1 MKEIPFSI
9 PVTGI
14 IRINGNVITVI
25 VNRAVTNVTLD
36 PEAESPG
43 RTVFEP
49 GKSMFDIILASA
61 QEFFRRKGY
70 NRFTGLDLY
79 AIARETYPGLN
90 KRSFMSRMT
99 AATPNHTSYKHHLAH
114 RDYFQKIAPGIY
126 SLEHHYQ
133 LKNAPAGEVSPLDT
147 ESPMNMPVVED
158 ER

>member
-36 PEAESPG
+36 PVEESPE

-49 GKSMFDIILASA
+49 GTTMFDIILKSA

-79 AIARETYPGLN
+79 AIAKETYPGLIGL
-90 KRSFMSRMT
+90 T
-99 AATPNHTSYKHHLAH
+99 L
-114 RDYFQKIAPGIY
+114 
-126 SLEHHYQ
+126 
-133 LKNAPAGEVSPLDT
+133 
-147 ESPMNMPVVED
+147 
-158 ER
+158 

>member
-9 PVTGI
+9 PVSGV
-14 IRINGNVITVI
+14 IRIDGNVITVI
-25 VNRAVTNVTLD
+25 VNRAVTTVTLD
-36 PEAESPG
+36 SESESPE
-43 RTVFEP
+43 RAVFAP
-49 GKSMFDIILASA
+49 GTTMFDIILASA

-99 AATPNHTSYKHHLAH
+99 AATPNHTSYKHHLSH

-126 SLEHHYQ
+126 SLEYQ
-133 LKNAPAGEVSPLDT
+133 YQPKNTSPGKTDLSGSSIEFT
-147 ESPMNMPVVED
+147 GGN
-158 ER
+158 R

>member
-49 GKSMFDIILASA
+49 GTSMFDIILESA
-61 QEFFRRKGY
+61 QEFFKRKGY
-70 NRFTGLDLY
+70 NRFTGIDLFS
-79 AIARETYPGLN
+79 IARETYPGLN
-90 KRSFMSRMT
+90 KRSFMSRIT
-99 AATPNHTSYKHHLAH
+99 AATPNHPSYKHHLSH
-114 RDYFQKIAPGIY
+114 RDYFSKIATGIY
-126 SLEHHYQ
+126 SLEYQ
-133 LKNAPAGEVSPLDT
+133 YQQKNASPGEVDLLDT
-147 ESPMNMPVVED
+147 ESLINMPVVED
-158 ER
+158 DR

>member
-9 PVTGI
+9 PVSGV

-36 PEAESPG
+36 PVEESPE

-49 GKSMFDIILASA
+49 GITMFDIILESA
-61 QEFFRRKGY
+61 REYLKRKGY
-70 NRFTGLDLY
+70 NRFTGIDLY
-79 AIARETYPGLN
+79 TIARETYPSLN

-99 AATPNHTSYKHHLAH
+99 AATPNHTSYKHHLSH

-126 SLEHHYQ
+126 SLEYQ
-133 LKNAPAGEVSPLDT
+133 YQQKNTSSGEVNLSET
-147 ESPMNMPVVED
+147 ESSDIRSVE
-158 ER
+158 R

>member
-36 PEAESPG
+36 PVEESPE

-49 GKSMFDIILASA
+49 GKTMFDIILESA
-61 QEFFRRKGY
+61 QERLRRKEY
-70 NRFTGLDLY
+70 NRFTGLDLF

-90 KRSFMSRMT
+90 KRSFMSRLT
-99 AATPNHTSYKHHLAH
+99 AATPNHPSYKHHLSH
-114 RDYFQKIAPGIY
+114 RDYFQRIVTGIY
-126 SLEHHYQ
+126 SLEYQ
-133 LKNAPAGEVSPLDT
+133 YLPKKAPHEVNSSSV
-147 ESPMNMPVVED
+147 ESSRNYGK
-158 ER
+158 

>member
-9 PVTGI
+9 PVTGV

-49 GKSMFDIILASA
+49 GKSMFDIILESA
-61 QEFFRRKGY
+61 QEYLKRKGY
-70 NRFTGLDLY
+70 NRFTGIDLY

-99 AATPNHTSYKHHLAH
+99 AATPNHTSYKHHLSH
-114 RDYFQKIAPGIY
+114 RDYFQKIATGIY
-126 SLEHHYQ
+126 SLEYQ
-133 LKNAPAGEVSPLDT
+133 YQQKDAPAGEVNLSET
-147 ESPMNMPVVED
+147 ESPMKMPVVED
-158 ER
+158 E

>member
-43 RTVFEP
+43 RSVFEP
-49 GKSMFDIILASA
+49 GKSMFDIILGCA
-61 QEFFRRKGY
+61 QEYLKRKGY
-70 NRFTGLDLY
+70 NRFTGIDLFS
-79 AIARETYPGLN
+79 IARETYPGLN

-99 AATPNHTSYKHHLAH
+99 AATPNHPSYKHHLSH
-114 RDYFQKIAPGIY
+114 RDYFSKIATGIY
-126 SLEHHYQ
+126 SLEYQ
-133 LKNAPAGEVSPLDT
+133 YQQKNTSSGEVNLSET
-147 ESPMNMPVVED
+147 ESPMKTPVVED